1 MGFSR
6 QEYWSGLAYP
16 SPGDLPDPELE
27 TVSLEALALQAD
39 SFTTEPLGK
48 PLDFI
53 TGPDIML
60 DVSSKMNA
68 NSVLPID
75 VESFGFFINGRLL
88 RLLLTDTDITWSK
101 ISSYSR
107 TPDL

>member
-1 MGFSR
+1 M
-6 QEYWSGLAYP
+6 ACP
-16 SPGDLPDPELE
+16 SPGDLPDPGLE
-27 TVSLEALALQAD
+27 TVSPVALALQAD

-75 VESFGFFINGRLL
+75 ADSFGFFINGKLL
-88 RLLLTDTDITWSK
+88 
-101 ISSYSR
+101 
-107 TPDL
+107 